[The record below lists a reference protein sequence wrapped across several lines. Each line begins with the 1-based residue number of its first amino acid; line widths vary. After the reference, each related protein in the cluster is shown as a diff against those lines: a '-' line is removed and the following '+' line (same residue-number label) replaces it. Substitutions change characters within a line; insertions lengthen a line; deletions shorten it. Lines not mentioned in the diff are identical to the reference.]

1 MRLFAALAFV
11 VCLSVPFTAMADSPA
26 DPSLAEIRAQQLEYR
41 GQAQGKTGLF
51 KEMPEHQVS
60 ELLRKQNRFLTLTE
74 GKASIEELPADD
86 KVEAINHLEWI
97 KATLTKADNERLVCE
112 RVKVVGSNRPQR
124 VCRTVAEMRA
134 ERQEAERSLETR
146 LMCGQGCR
154 GN

>member
-1 MRLFAALAFV
+1 MTD
-11 VCLSVPFTAMADSPA
+11 SVTQ
-26 DPSLAEIRAQQLEYR
+26 RACVWR
-41 GQAQGKTGLF
+41 ARS
-51 KEMPEHQVS
+51 VS
-60 ELLRKQNRFLTLTE
+60 KRVPE

-134 ERQEAERSLETR
+134 ARQEAERSLETR